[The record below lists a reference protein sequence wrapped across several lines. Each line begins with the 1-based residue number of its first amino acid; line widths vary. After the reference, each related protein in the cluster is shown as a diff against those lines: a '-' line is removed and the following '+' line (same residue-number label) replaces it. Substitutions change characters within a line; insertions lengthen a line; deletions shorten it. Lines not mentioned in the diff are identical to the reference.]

1 MSEENL
7 ETQID
12 ENEEVAVESSV
23 DEHGYDKDDIRSVI
37 AAEMDKHEAEESG
50 KAALDNDSDRTNNGT
65 KSEKRDDNGRFKK
78 AESNPAENA
87 NAQDEAE
94 PVEKSAPARNPWAS
108 WKKEAQST
116 LSQLPPETQRMIQ
129 EREEQFHKGIEQYKS
144 DAQYG
149 RQLNRALSPHMEYLN
164 QIGVSPDVAIDK
176 LIQAEKMLRTSDPQ
190 TRVQAFM
197 KLAHDYGVDP
207 NSLTNVPFDPYKY
220 QLEQQ
225 LASQQAMLQQI
236 TQSRQIA
243 EEAQLGQTI
252 EQFAQGHEYFDE
264 VRETM
269 ADLLDKGLAADLN
282 DAYTKAVRL
291 NDDVFSRTTQNS
303 GQVNP
308 IQRANN
314 AAKAAKAAAV
324 SVKGSPNGG
333 LRPTEAKSTEE
344 AVRQAMAALGL

>member
-1 MSEENL
+1 MTEENL

-12 ENEEVAVESSV
+12 ESTEVAESSV
-23 DEHGYDKDDIRSVI
+23 DEHGYEKDDIRSVI
-37 AAEMDKHEAEESG
+37 AAEMDKHEAKSAEEAEN
-50 KAALDNDSDRTNNGT
+50 KPVDAEN
-65 KSEKRDDNGRFKK
+65 KRDDKGRFKK
-78 AESNPAENA
+78 PET
-87 NAQDEAE
+87 EAE
-94 PVEKSAPARNPWAS
+94 AQGEVSADNAANVEESKPVRNPWAS
-108 WKKEAQST
+108 WKREAQSV
-116 LSQLPPETQRMIQ
+116 LSALPPDTQRLIQ

-149 RQLNRALSPHMEYLN
+149 RTLNRALSPHMEYLN

-236 TQSRQIA
+236 TQSRQVA

-252 EQFAQGHEYFDE
+252 EQFAQTHEYFDE

-269 ADLLDKGLAADLN
+269 ADLLDKGLASDLN
-282 DAYTKAVRL
+282 DAYSKAVRL

-303 GQVNP
+303 GQVNQ

-324 SVKGSPNGG
+324 SVKGSPTGG
-333 LRPTEAKSTEE
+333 MKATEAKSTEE
-344 AVRQAMAALGL
+344 AVRNAMAALGL

>member
-12 ENEEVAVESSV
+12 ESEVAESSV
-23 DEHGYDKDDIRSVI
+23 DEHGYEKDDIRSVI
-37 AAEMDKHEAEESG
+37 AAEMDKHEA
-50 KAALDNDSDRTNNGT
+50 AADDAENNA
-65 KSEKRDDNGRFKK
+65 ENKRDDKGRFSK
-78 AESNPAENA
+78 AEKADETNQTAQNDADQSSN
-87 NAQDEAE
+87 
-94 PVEKSAPARNPWAS
+94 VEESKPARNPWAS
-108 WKKEAQST
+108 WKREAQSV
-116 LSQLPPETQRMIQ
+116 LSQLPADTQKLIQ

-236 TQSRQIA
+236 TQSRQVA

-252 EQFAQGHEYFDE
+252 EQFAQTHEYFDE

-269 ADLLDKGLAADLN
+269 ADLLDKGLASDLN
-282 DAYTKAVRL
+282 DAYSKAVRL
-291 NDDVFSRTTQNS
+291 NDDVFSRTTQNG
-303 GQVNP
+303 GQVNQV
-308 IQRANN
+308 QRANN

-324 SVKGSPNGG
+324 SVKGAPKGG
-333 LRPTEAKSTEE
+333 MRPTEANSTEE
-344 AVRQAMAALGL
+344 AVRNAMAALGL

>member
-12 ENEEVAVESSV
+12 ETEVEESSV

-37 AAEMDKHEAEESG
+37 AAEMDKHEAAEAEKTEEPV
-50 KAALDNDSDRTNNGT
+50 KA
-65 KSEKRDDNGRFKK
+65 EKRDANGRFKK
-78 AESNPAENA
+78 AESNPVESAET
-87 NAQDEAE
+87 QDQAE
-94 PVEKSAPARNPWAS
+94 PVETPAPTRNPWAS

-129 EREEQFHKGIEQYKS
+129 EREEQFHKGIEQYKQ
-144 DAQYG
+144 DAFQG
-149 RQLNRALSPHMEYLN
+149 RSLNKALAPHMEYLN
-164 QIGVSPDVAIDK
+164 QVGVAPETAIST
-176 LIQAEKMLRTSDPQ
+176 LIQAEKLLRTSDPQ
-190 TRVQAFM
+190 TKTQMFM
-197 KLAHDYGVDP
+197 KLAHDYGVDV

-225 LASQQAMLQQI
+225 LAQQQAVLNQI
-236 TQSRQIA
+236 QQSRQVA

-252 EQFAQGHEYFDE
+252 EQFAQQHEYFDE

-269 ADLLDKGLAADLN
+269 ADLLDKGLASDLN
-282 DAYTKAVRL
+282 DAYSKAVRL
-291 NDDVFSRTTQNS
+291 NDDVFSRQSANTQMTGNT
-303 GQVNP
+303 QQ

-324 SVKGSPNGG
+324 QVKGSPVGG
-333 LRPTEAKSTEE
+333 LKATEAKSTEE
-344 AVRQAMAALGL
+344 AVRNAMAALGL